1 MLSAHPVIFK
11 GGKVIWLIDSPD
23 ITDIRFGKT
32 LTRNWYSGIQIF
44 NHKYDEQSFIASNN
58 NLLIKRWNSRSY
70 QANIYGLSSIG
81 FNLDSEESMYKLGL
95 HADWENR
102 RFMVMHMLE

>member
-58 NLLIKRWNSRSY
+58 NLLIKRNPFYAKANLTIASSNISKNGMKNKILLAIKKYLMEHKDASNS
-70 QANIYGLSSIG
+70 
-81 FNLDSEESMYKLGL
+81 
-95 HADWENR
+95 
-102 RFMVMHMLE
+102 